1 MCEMKGIA
9 TIAIVVVITV
19 FCTVVGVVSTKYL
32 GPDNEVEQLMEQ
44 EIKYETGLGVDL
56 SPDK

>member
-19 FCTVVGVVSTKYL
+19 FCAVVGVVSTKYL